1 MRISDWSSDVCS
13 SDLRGRGLQAGGR
26 KRDQRQSQGPQ
37 GLSEGRLDAAAVAH
51 RRRQGPR
58 KISGDRRIGPHDA
71 EIREARQLKH
81 LESIDP
87 ALLLSAYAQGI
98 FPMSD
103 GADDPSVPWVEPRLR
118 AILPLDGF
126 HLSPSLQKITANS
139 AETTYA

>member
-1 MRISDWSSDVCS
+1 MIRRPPRSTRTDTLFPYTTLFRSLC
-13 SDLRGRGLQAGGR
+13 RGRGLQAGGR

-71 EIREARQLKH
+71 EIREASPLKH
-81 LESIDP
+81 IESIDH

-98 FPMSD
+98 LQMD
-103 GADDPSVPWVEPRLR
+103 AGADEPSVQWGGENGRAWGRGGVE
-118 AILPLDGF
+118 
-126 HLSPSLQKITANS
+126 K
-139 AETTYA
+139 